1 MTSKKIN
8 ITIPE
13 KNLKEINQFC
23 ASENISKSLLIREA
37 ASKYITGVK
46 NERELDKKRKE
57 MKWAEKTMEKLR
69 KKGSGFTGKKNGA
82 EVIREFREKGK

>member
-13 KNLKEINQFC
+13 KNLREINEFC

-37 ASKYITGVK
+37 TSKYITGVRK
-46 NERELDKKRKE
+46 ERELEEKRKE
-57 MKWAEKTMEKLR
+57 MEWAVKTMEKLR
-69 KKGSGFTGKKNGA
+69 KKSSGFTGRKTGA